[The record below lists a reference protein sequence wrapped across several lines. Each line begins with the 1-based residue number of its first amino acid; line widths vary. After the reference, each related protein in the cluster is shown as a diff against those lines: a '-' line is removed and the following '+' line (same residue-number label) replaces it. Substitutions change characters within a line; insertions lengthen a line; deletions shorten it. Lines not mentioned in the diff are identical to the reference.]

1 MDRLMSDENQNPS
14 IRSVSILRS
23 SGQTRDWLAVEEPL
37 EMRVNGESLAV
48 VLRTPGNDPYA
59 DIDLALRFLATEGVI
74 DDMDDID
81 AIGHCTDPN
90 VVNRKNVVVA
100 SLAAGTY
107 RQFQR
112 LRAARRSFFVGS
124 SCGVCGKSS
133 IENVFLKTATIE
145 EPTGVS
151 PKLLKELGDHL
162 RAHQPHFSKTGGLHA
177 AMAVR
182 SDGAVLFTAEDIGR
196 HNAVD
201 KIVGRGLRSGTYPF
215 DGHILFVSSR
225 AGFEI
230 VQKALMARFSAVV
243 SVGAASSLA
252 HDLARRSGLALY
264 SFVRDGRY
272 NHHNS

>member
-59 DIDLALRFLATEGVI
+59 DIDLALGFLATEGVI

-81 AIGHCTDPN
+81 AIGHRTDPN

-112 LRAARRSFFVGS
+112 LRAARRSFFVAQAAGS
-124 SCGVCGKSS
+124 AVSRVSKTSFSKRLPLKSQPACLRNS
-133 IENVFLKTATIE
+133 SRSWETICVLINRIFLKQVVFMRPWRFGPMALFSSRLKIS
-145 EPTGVS
+145 GVTMLS
-151 PKLLKELGDHL
+151 TRLW
-162 RAHQPHFSKTGGLHA
+162 
-177 AMAVR
+177 
-182 SDGAVLFTAEDIGR
+182 DGAYGVVR
-196 HNAVD
+196 
-201 KIVGRGLRSGTYPF
+201 
-215 DGHILFVSSR
+215 ILSTDTF
-225 AGFEI
+225 F
-230 VQKALMARFSAVV
+230 LSAVGPD
-243 SVGAASSLA
+243 SKLFK
-252 HDLARRSGLALY
+252 RP
-264 SFVRDGRY
+264 
-272 NHHNS
+272 

>member
-1 MDRLMSDENQNPS
+1 MTWM
-14 IRSVSILRS
+14 ILT
-23 SGQTRDWLAVEEPL
+23 Q
-37 EMRVNGESLAV
+37 
-48 VLRTPGNDPYA
+48 
-59 DIDLALRFLATEGVI
+59 LALYR
-74 DDMDDID
+74 
-81 AIGHCTDPN
+81 PN

-112 LRAARRSFFVGS
+112 LRAARRSFVGS
-124 SCGVCGKSS
+124 SCGVCGSRVSKTSFSKRLPLKANRVSRNSS
-133 IENVFLKTATIE
+133 RSWRPLRLINRIFLKQVVFMRPWRFGPMALFSSRLKIS
-145 EPTGVS
+145 GV
-151 PKLLKELGDHL
+151 
-162 RAHQPHFSKTGGLHA
+162 T
-177 AMAVR
+177 M
-182 SDGAVLFTAEDIGR
+182 R
-196 HNAVD
+196 H